1 MKYVTPF
8 KNVICNIFYNQ
19 CFTALEFIL
28 QNVPKELENLW
39 SGFHC
44 CIAFDWYNLTLTNL
58 VKVEKSVA

>member
-19 CFTALEFIL
+19 YLTIVTALESIL

-58 VKVEKSVA
+58 DKS